1 MLVCVDS
8 TMKLFP
14 LVKYW
19 IELLIRWYEK
29 VNNPKTYIALFII
42 HNICKSDICIKRWM
56 VWIGYKE
63 NSYDRI
69 KSEKISHAQIQRPRI
84 KAKIKDSNKKLKL
97 NILLHLVHFSFM
109 FSATIPSRLT
119 LFNKAVTNTLVS
131 LNHKKAIS
139 CYEKVSNR
147 SLLWF
152 NNYKTFSW
160 ILFIVENFI
169 LSFVCTQRIIMT
181 LQFNLH
187 NTYFFTFKP

>member
-29 VNNPKTYIALFII
+29 VNNPKTSIASFII

-63 NSYDRI
+63 NSYDRNI
-69 KSEKISHAQIQRPRI
+69 RYAQIQRPRI

-97 NILLHLVHFSFM
+97 NILLHLVNFSFL
-109 FSATIPSRLT
+109 FSATIPCRLT

-131 LNHKKAIS
+131 LNHKKTIS

-160 ILFIVENFI
+160 ILFIVGK
-169 LSFVCTQRIIMT
+169 LCSFVC
-181 LQFNLH
+181 LH
-187 NTYFFTFKP
+187 ATNNYDASV

>member
-29 VNNPKTYIALFII
+29 VNNPKTSIALFII

-63 NSYDRI
+63 NMYDRDIRFSHRLKAI
-69 KSEKISHAQIQRPRI
+69 K
-84 KAKIKDSNKKLKL
+84 KKLKL

-139 CYEKVSNR
+139 CYKKVSNR

-160 ILFIVENFI
+160 ILFIVEK
-169 LSFVCTQRIIMT
+169 LYSFVCVCTQRIIMT